1 MNNPSQT
8 LNLTEENFHSV
19 VVEGSRERPVL
30 VDFWASWCQPC
41 RILMP
46 LLDRLAEEY
55 AGRFVLAKL
64 NTEEQQG
71 LAARFGIRSIPTV
84 KLFRDGEPV
93 DEFMGAL
100 PESEIRLFLERHLP
114 RESDRLAERAMG
126 ALRGGDV
133 EGAREGMREA
143 QAMDPDNPRV
153 RLAAIR
159 LHAALEELDEA
170 EQALDALPINM
181 QTEPEVKALRAR
193 LLFDREAAAAPPLAQ
208 LEAALAAGDAG
219 GETLFPLAA
228 RRVVDDRMEEAL
240 ELLIELMKRDRDY
253 GDQAARRGLLA
264 VFELL
269 GGSGDLVNRY
279 RARMSNLLY

>member
-1 MNNPSQT
+1 MNNPAQT
-8 LNLTEENFHSV
+8 VNLTEENFHSV

-41 RILMP
+41 QILMP
-46 LLDRLAEEY
+46 LLDRLSEEY
-55 AGRFVLAKL
+55 AGQFLLAKL

-100 PESEIRLFLERHLP
+100 PESEIRQFLDRHLP
-114 RESDRLAERAMG
+114 RESDRLAERAME
-126 ALRGGDV
+126 ALRSGDA
-133 EGAREGMREA
+133 EGAREGIREA
-143 QAMDPDNPRV
+143 EALDPENPRV

-170 EQALDALPINM
+170 EQALDALPIGM
-181 QTEPEVKALRAR
+181 QTEREVKALRAR
-193 LLFDREAAAAPPLAQ
+193 LLFDREAAAAPPLEQ

-228 RRVVDDRMEEAL
+228 RRVMDNRMEEAL
-240 ELLIELMKRDRDY
+240 ELLIELMRRDRDY
-253 GDQAARRGLLA
+253 GEQAARRGLLA
-264 VFELL
+264 AFELL

>member
-1 MNNPSQT
+1 MNKPSQT
-8 LNLTEENFHSV
+8 LILTEENFHSV

-41 RILMP
+41 QVLMP

-55 AGRFVLAKL
+55 AGRFLLAKL

-100 PESEIRLFLERHLP
+100 PESEIREFLDRHLP
-114 RESDRLAERAMG
+114 RASDGLVERAME
-126 ALRGGDV
+126 ALRDGDA
-133 EGAREGMREA
+133 EGARKGVREA
-143 QAMDPDNPRV
+143 EALDPENPRV
-153 RLAAIR
+153 RVAAIR

-170 EQALDALPINM
+170 EQALDALPIGM

-208 LEAALAAGDAG
+208 LEARLAAGDAG

-228 RRVVDDRMEEAL
+228 RRVMENRMEEAL
-240 ELLIELMKRDRDY
+240 ELLLELMKRDRDY

-269 GGSGDLVNRY
+269 GGGGELVNRY